1 MGRMACTEP
10 HCLYKGALM
19 VVKSELKGMWKE
31 AVTATTRGNAQ
42 SLSEPARRT
51 NTTTDLWEV
60 GLNTEI
66 RTRHLSSPN

>member
-10 HCLYKGALM
+10 HCLYKGVLYVT

-51 NTTTDLWEV
+51 NTTTSL
-60 GLNTEI
+60 GS
-66 RTRHLSSPN
+66 RP